1 MMDYGYICL
10 FLILGIVMVG
20 GGYAISWLIRPKRKA
35 SAAQL
40 MAYECGEVPV
50 GEASRQFN
58 IRFYLFA
65 LIFVIFDV
73 EVLFLVPWAL
83 VFRDLGWFAYA
94 EMIVFILVL
103 MIGWLYAWKRG
114 ALEWM

>member
-1 MMDYGYICL
+1 MLDYGYIGF
-10 FLILGIVMVG
+10 FLLLGVAMVA
-20 GGYAISWLIRPKRKA
+20 GGYAVSWLLRPKRRP

-50 GEASRQFN
+50 GEANRQFN

-65 LIFVIFDV
+65 IIFVIFDA
-73 EVLFLVPWAL
+73 EILFLVPWAL
-83 VFRDLGWFAYA
+83 VFTEIGWVAYA
-94 EMIVFILVL
+94 EMIIFIAIL